1 MFKTQAA
8 MLLERLELVLRAV
21 AAQLHIIWQL
31 HAQNE
36 RNTLELLGKIINLIN
51 PVRFGKWSNLRTLIL
66 WKGSAFEVIF
76 SLYNFETQSEHESE
90 A

>member
-1 MFKTQAA
+1 MLIDLPRFKDIYLYDFMRRKIFKTQAA

-51 PVRFGKWSNLRTLIL
+51 PVRFGK
-66 WKGSAFEVIF
+66 
-76 SLYNFETQSEHESE
+76 
-90 A
+90 

>member
-1 MFKTQAA
+1 

-51 PVRFGKWSNLRTLIL
+51 PVRFGK
-66 WKGSAFEVIF
+66 
-76 SLYNFETQSEHESE
+76 
-90 A
+90 